1 MSDHAV
7 FVQWS
12 LTVYQ
17 GHYEV
22 LIEEI
27 IIAAFDVLSNG
38 VYRNESSRTMF
49 LFRAFLV
56 NKLPA
61 FFAAMSAASMVP
73 IPMELC
79 ISQALSRLDPN
90 AFPSFSQ
97 MFSMQG
103 SSVLSDARQEFL
115 FACASHRL
123 IPESSIERLLG
134 ENPMQTL
141 PVGGPYI
148 KDELVAQ
155 INTNFERADQLIGEL
170 ESMEGNAGA
179 IVGAITEVWETIRD
193 AALGKRGLTI

>member
-1 MSDHAV
+1 MGATFCLFIPFHV
-7 FVQWS
+7 G
-12 LTVYQ
+12 LTLCLTLFQ
-17 GHYEV
+17 GHNEV

-27 IIAAFDVLSNG
+27 ITSAFDVLSNG

-49 LFRAFLV
+49 LFRSFLV
-56 NKLPA
+56 NKLPV
-61 FFAAMSAASMVP
+61 FFAAISAASMVP
-73 IPMELC
+73 ISMEMC

-115 FACASHRL
+115 FASASHKL
-123 IPESSIERLLG
+123 IQESSIEQLLG

-141 PVGGPYI
+141 SSGGPYV
-148 KDELVAQ
+148 KDELVSQ
-155 INTNFERADQLIGEL
+155 ISTRERGDQLIGEI

-179 IVGAITEVWETIRD
+179 IVGATTEVW
-193 AALGKRGLTI
+193 A

>member
-1 MSDHAV
+1 M
-7 FVQWS
+7 
-12 LTVYQ
+12 
-17 GHYEV
+17 
-22 LIEEI
+22 
-27 IIAAFDVLSNG
+27 
-38 VYRNESSRTMF
+38 
-49 LFRAFLV
+49 

-61 FFAAMSAASMVP
+61 FFAAMSVASIVP
-73 IPMELC
+73 IPMEMC

-141 PVGGPYI
+141 PMGGPYI
-148 KDELVAQ
+148 KHELVSQ
-155 INTNFERADQLIGEL
+155 INANFERASQLIGEL

-179 IVGAITEVWETIRD
+179 IVGAITEV
-193 AALGKRGLTI
+193 

>member
-1 MSDHAV
+1 
-7 FVQWS
+7 
-12 LTVYQ
+12 
-17 GHYEV
+17 
-22 LIEEI
+22 
-27 IIAAFDVLSNG
+27 
-38 VYRNESSRTMF
+38 
-49 LFRAFLV
+49 V

-61 FFAAMSAASMVP
+61 FFAAMSVASIVP
-73 IPMELC
+73 IPMEMC

-141 PVGGPYI
+141 PMGGPYI
-148 KDELVAQ
+148 KHELVSQ
-155 INTNFERADQLIGEL
+155 INANFERASQLIGEL

-179 IVGAITEVWETIRD
+179 IVGAITEV
-193 AALGKRGLTI
+193 